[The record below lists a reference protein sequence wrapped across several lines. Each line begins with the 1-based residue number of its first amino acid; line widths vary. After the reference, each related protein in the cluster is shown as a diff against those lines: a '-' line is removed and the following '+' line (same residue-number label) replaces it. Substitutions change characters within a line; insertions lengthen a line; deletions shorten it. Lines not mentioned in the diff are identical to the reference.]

1 MTDAVEVEKESSEVN
16 ATESPAS
23 ISAEVR
29 KWLQENTFSVAIFAH
44 EVVFRSQG
52 TLSSLLNALP
62 KVIPT
67 GAGREPW
74 EKMRT
79 FLASPHKQQKLLDKK
94 NMKGKAFFITSRYV

>member
-1 MTDAVEVEKESSEVN
+1 MTDAVETEKESSQVN
-16 ATESPAS
+16 ATESSAS

-29 KWLQENTFSVAIFAH
+29 KRLWENTFSMAIFTR

-62 KVIPT
+62 KAIPT

-79 FLASPHKQQKLLDKK
+79 FLASPDEQQKLLDNK
-94 NMKGKAFFITSRYV
+94 NMKGKAFFITSRYA

>member
-1 MTDAVEVEKESSEVN
+1 MTDAVETEKESREVN

-23 ISAEVR
+23 ILAEVR
-29 KWLQENTFSVAIFAH
+29 KWPWENTFPVAIFVQ

-52 TLSSLLNALP
+52 TLSSLLNTP
-62 KVIPT
+62 PTVIPT

-79 FLASPHKQQKLLDKK
+79 FLASPEEQQKLLDKK
-94 NMKGKAFFITSRYV
+94 NMKGKAFFRTSRYV